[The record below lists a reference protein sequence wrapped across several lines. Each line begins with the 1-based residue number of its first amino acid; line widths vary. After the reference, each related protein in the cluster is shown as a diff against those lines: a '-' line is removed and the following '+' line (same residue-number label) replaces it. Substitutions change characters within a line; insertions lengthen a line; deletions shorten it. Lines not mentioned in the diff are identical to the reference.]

1 MNNIDENQSKSIL
14 PKAMVFAAGYGTRLR
29 PITNIIP
36 KPLVKIAGKTLID
49 YTLDRLKRLEVEE
62 VVVNVHYLAD
72 KIEDHLS
79 HRTTPKIQI
88 SDERIALLETGGG
101 LMFALPKLGENPF
114 YILNSDNIWID
125 RNNENLVRLSET
137 WDANNMD
144 MLLMLASSYQNHGY
158 FGTGD
163 FIADKHGKLRRKSE
177 QDSSALIYTGVGIV
191 HPRAFLGSKLG
202 KFSLNEI
209 FDKLIT
215 KDRLYGMQMTGRWFH
230 IGVPQVI
237 PVAEEMIISNVNFCE
252 EENL

>member
-1 MNNIDENQSKSIL
+1 MNKIDENQPNFIL

-29 PITNIIP
+29 PLTNVVP
-36 KPLVKIAGKTLID
+36 KPLVKVARKTLID
-49 YTLDRLKRLEVEE
+49 YTLDRLERLEVAE
-62 VVVNVHYLAD
+62 VVVNVHYMAD
-72 KIEDHLS
+72 KIEDHLAR
-79 HRTTPKIQI
+79 RTTPKIQI
-88 SDERIALLETGGG
+88 SDERIALLDTGGG
-101 LMFALPKLGENPF
+101 LMFALPKLGENPV

-125 RNNENLVRLSET
+125 RNNENLVRLSEA
-137 WDANNMD
+137 WDADNMD

-163 FIADKHGKLRRKSE
+163 FIADKHGKLRRRSE

-191 HPRAFLGSKLG
+191 HPRVFLGMKLR

-209 FDKLIT
+209 FDKLIA

-230 IGVPQVI
+230 IGSPEVI
-237 PVAEEMIISNVNFCE
+237 PVAEKIITSNVEFCE